1 VKLNLRKIF
10 AEPGVPE
17 PQAFGTPIDEPL
29 SAKAQDA
36 IKRPML
42 AGSVIVGVFV
52 VGFLLWAS
60 IAPIWGAVSAP
71 GVVRV
76 EANRQSLKS
85 RDGGVVRS
93 IEVRDGDLVRQGQ
106 LLMTL
111 DSTVPTARVD
121 VSTNQVDVARMQ
133 QARFLAEATGQ
144 RGFATPPELVSRQ
157 HDPRVA
163 QIINSER
170 MVFAARL
177 SAIEGQAAILNQRF
191 DQLESARSGLNVQ
204 VQSIDEQVALIREEL
219 EGYQT
224 LYEKGFA
231 PKTLI
236 LRLERQLAELSGRRG
251 ALVADITRNQQA
263 AGETRLQLAQLY
275 EQRTSEAATGRRDA
289 EARLADVQ
297 PQLDAATEA
306 LAQTQVRAPM
316 NGYVLNLSQ
325 FTVGGVAAPGELLMD
340 VVPTNAP
347 LVISAQVRPSDIDE
361 VRNGMDAQVTL
372 TAFSGQR
379 VPKLMGEVIFVSA
392 DAITPQEGNPYF
404 RVDLRIQPQE
414 LSKLPDGSDLT
425 PGMPAQVMIR
435 TGRRTIM
442 SYLLGPISD
451 IFDRSLR
458 EQ

>member
-1 VKLNLRKIF
+1 MKLDIRKLF
-10 AEPGVPE
+10 ADPGIPE
-17 PQAFGTPIDEPL
+17 PQPFAGPIDEPL
-29 SAKAQDA
+29 SAKAKDA

-42 AGSVIVGVFV
+42 AGSIVVGVFV
-52 VGFLLWAS
+52 VGGLLWAS

-111 DSTVPTARVD
+111 DATVPTARVD

-144 RGFATPPELVSRQ
+144 RSFATPPELISRQ

-219 EGYQT
+219 QGYQT

-275 EQRTSEAATGRRDA
+275 EQRASEAATGRRDA

-297 PQLDAATEA
+297 PQLDAASEA
-306 LAQTQVRAPM
+306 LAQTQIRAPM

-372 TAFSGQR
+372 TAFSGQN

-404 RVDLRIQPQE
+404 RVDLRIPPQE
-414 LSKLPDGSDLT
+414 LSKLPAGSDLS
-425 PGMPAQVMIR
+425 PGMPAQAMIR

-442 SYLLGPISD
+442 SYLLGPIGN
-451 IFDRSLR
+451 IFDKSLR

>member
-1 VKLNLRKIF
+1 MKLNLRKIF

-414 LSKLPDGSDLT
+414 LSKLPDGSDLS

-442 SYLLGPISD
+442 SYLLGPIGD